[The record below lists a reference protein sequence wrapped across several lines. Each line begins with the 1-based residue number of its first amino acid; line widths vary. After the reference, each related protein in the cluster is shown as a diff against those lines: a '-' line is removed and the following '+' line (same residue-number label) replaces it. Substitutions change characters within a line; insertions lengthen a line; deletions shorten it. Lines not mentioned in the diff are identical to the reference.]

1 MLLNQQKEDQ
11 LKFEQIK
18 SMEIFKNITKNEFL
32 EMTKLPAFRE
42 RCYQKDETILLAGD
56 TTQEI
61 GLLLSGNAHI
71 ESNDLWGNKSILS
84 DIIPGEIF
92 AEVYA
97 FLGTEPLRVDV
108 VAKKESK
115 VLFLHIGHLLQDSY
129 LDQSWYVK
137 LNHNLLALLAKKNLI
152 LSDRIFY
159 TSSKSIRGRL
169 LSYFSAQV
177 MKKRSREFDIP
188 FNRQQLADYLGV
200 NRSALSHE
208 LGKMQEEQLIE
219 FKRNHFVIKEL
230 DVYEMEEM

>member
-1 MLLNQQKEDQ
+1 M
-11 LKFEQIK
+11 
-18 SMEIFKNITKNEFL
+18 
-32 EMTKLPAFRE
+32 
-42 RCYQKDETILLAGD
+42 
-56 TTQEI
+56 
-61 GLLLSGNAHI
+61 
-71 ESNDLWGNKSILS
+71 
-84 DIIPGEIF
+84 
-92 AEVYA
+92 
-97 FLGTEPLRVDV
+97 
-108 VAKKESK
+108 
-115 VLFLHIGHLLQDSY
+115 LFLHIGHLLQDSY

-177 MKKRSREFDIP
+177 MKKQSREFDIP